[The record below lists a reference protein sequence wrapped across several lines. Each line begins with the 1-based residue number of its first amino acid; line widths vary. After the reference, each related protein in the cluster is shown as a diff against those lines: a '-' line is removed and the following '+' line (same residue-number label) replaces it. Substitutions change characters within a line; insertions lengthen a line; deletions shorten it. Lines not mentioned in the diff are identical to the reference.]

1 MKRSH
6 WRGLSLNLYGD
17 FMALIGGNLRKSFSD
32 GDNLWQIGLIYSMAF
47 KMCWTESWA
56 FRCSRGP
63 QKLFHWA
70 CLIDNIIECVLI
82 ITIESTRLRNAKNP
96 ALHLIRYIVH
106 IIWSIRYIY
115 GSYQA
120 FTDELSS
127 IWQSV
132 HQWTTTVHILIFLMV
147 RCPNPSMRWRVH
159 PFGRSLP
166 STCHYH
172 NLSSESVHS
181 SISKW

>member
-1 MKRSH
+1 MSELWNDELWMRISLFNASTVSIAYRNHQAIEIWMKRSH

-47 KMCWTESWA
+47 KMCWTQSWA

-70 CLIDNIIECVLI
+70 CLIDNIIEFVQI
-82 ITIESTRLRNAKNP
+82 ITIESTRLRNSINP
-96 ALHLIRYIVH
+96 ALHLIRYIFH

-115 GSYQA
+115 GSY
-120 FTDELSS
+120 
-127 IWQSV
+127 
-132 HQWTTTVHILIFLMV
+132 
-147 RCPNPSMRWRVH
+147 
-159 PFGRSLP
+159 
-166 STCHYH
+166 
-172 NLSSESVHS
+172 
-181 SISKW
+181 